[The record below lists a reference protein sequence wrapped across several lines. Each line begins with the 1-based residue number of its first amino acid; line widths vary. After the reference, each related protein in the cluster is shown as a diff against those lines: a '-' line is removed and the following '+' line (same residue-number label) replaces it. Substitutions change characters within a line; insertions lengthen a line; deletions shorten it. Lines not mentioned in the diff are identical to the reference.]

1 MPTKQDL
8 VVGMIQIVSHFSVVT
23 KETFFYSVLEVGNGG
38 MTDAE
43 YVSHFSLWA
52 ISKAPL
58 IIGCDVTK
66 MSAATLATLTNPEVI
81 AVNQDLL
88 GVQGK
93 KVAFQFSQLPD
104 TVGHVVVADCSSSG
118 ITPQNQQWAYNSQ
131 DKGFR
136 SAVGGRCL
144 AIENCSGAQT
154 ANVIVIKC
162 HIGDPQALC
171 QGKNQLWAPFTPKNT
186 IVSLM
191 NGKW

>member
-1 MPTKQDL
+1 M
-8 VVGMIQIVSHFSVVT
+8 
-23 KETFFYSVLEVGNGG
+23 LEVGNGG

-43 YVSHFSLWA
+43 YVTHFSLWS

-58 IIGCDVTK
+58 IIGCDVTR

-81 AVNQDLL
+81 AVNQDPL

-104 TVGHVVVADCSSSG
+104 TPGHVVVADCSPSG
-118 ITPQNQQWAYNSQ
+118 TTPLNQQWAFSSS

-136 SAVGGRCL
+136 SVVGERCL
-144 AIENCSGAQT
+144 AIESCSGAQE
-154 ANVIVIKC
+154 ANVVVNKC
-162 HIGDPQALC
+162 HIGDLQAPC
-171 QGKNQLWAPFTPKNT
+171 QGKNQLWAPFTAKNT